1 VVIYRLE
8 TAVVRNSAGEEVRHM
23 RAYHVRVFIPT
34 VIEIQADD
42 EAQALVKVGEFYQK
56 LYAEDLRDWIHPEL
70 LPEDVE

>member
-1 VVIYRLE
+1 LFSRLE
-8 TAVVRNSAGEEVRHM
+8 TAFVRISAGEEVRHM

-56 LYAEDLRDWIHPEL
+56 LYAEQSHDLIDPEL
-70 LPEDVE
+70 RPEDVV